1 QERHLS
7 QIPTPALSPL
17 PMTQYT
23 GFQPTSFAP
32 ASPPAGTSLAL
43 PPRDLSEVPTPAL
56 SPLPMTQ
63 YRDPYQYQ
71 PMSPEV
77 QSPQVVGSPTPF
89 TANPFSGSP
98 IDNASTTP
106 SPSTRSASV
115 EQAASVASSRT
126 SYEPHDDSFLF

>member
-1 QERHLS
+1 
-7 QIPTPALSPL
+7 
-17 PMTQYT
+17 
-23 GFQPTSFAP
+23 
-32 ASPPAGTSLAL
+32 
-43 PPRDLSEVPTPAL
+43 AL

-126 SYEPHDDSFLF
+126 SYEPHDDSFLFSPSPTSTGVPSPYFSRPPSHPTSANTTPPLPPLARPSKAEQKASAREEQRK